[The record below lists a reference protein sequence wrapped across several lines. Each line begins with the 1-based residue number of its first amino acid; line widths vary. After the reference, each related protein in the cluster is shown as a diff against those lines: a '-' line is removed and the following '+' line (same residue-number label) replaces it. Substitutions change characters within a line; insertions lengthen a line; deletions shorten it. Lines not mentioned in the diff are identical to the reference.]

1 MVEMIVSHSGRDS
14 SSSHIV
20 AGVVFTHM
28 PPDGATLP
36 RHIRYKIRLQFA
48 NDTRTLFPYAKS
60 RQGPRE
66 ATAWHGGSI
75 RTTQFTRITH
85 HFCITV
91 TFIVLLACVCAM
103 VLSIRPM
110 SAVAGPPSHYNCCHR
125 HLHFIPISA
134 NIPVII
140 NITTINIITT
150 ATSTTI

>member
-1 MVEMIVSHSGRDS
+1 MRGFAEEASMVEMIVSHSGRDS

-48 NDTRTLFPYAKS
+48 NDTRTLFPYAKG
-60 RQGPRE
+60 RQGPRD

-75 RTTQFTRITH
+75 QTTILFTRITY

-91 TFIVLLACVCAM
+91 NFT
-103 VLSIRPM
+103 
-110 SAVAGPPSHYNCCHR
+110 HYYCYHR
-125 HLHFIPISA
+125 HLHFIHISA
-134 NIPVII
+134 TFAVII

-150 ATSTTI
+150 VTSTTI